1 MSDVMKK
8 LWIISGTVI
17 AGFVLLVTLGCSVF
31 VNDRALDLQ
40 DVISMSQL
48 DVGTEVII
56 RHIEVT
62 HSKFKLRLEDVIRL
76 KQEGVDDRV
85 ILCMLETE
93 VIPEKFGYED
103 HPAPY
108 EIGYQYYGIYFPVYS
123 SCELSGQYEPEA
135 PYLRRYQSM
144 SLRDRGL
151 VGRFYREY
159 PLSSSQSTGDSSS
172 GNQTTGNKRREP
184 AERNE

>member
-1 MSDVMKK
+1 MKK
-8 LWIISGTVI
+8 LSIVSGSVI

-40 DVISMSQL
+40 DIISMSKL

-56 RHIEVT
+56 RHILVT

-93 VIPEKFGYED
+93 MIPEKFSYEYR
-103 HPAPY
+103 PAPY
-108 EIGYQYYGIYFPVYS
+108 EIGYQYYGLYFPVYS
-123 SCELSGQYEPEA
+123 SSELSGQYEPGA
-135 PYLRRYQSM
+135 PYLRRYQSRIR
-144 SLRDRGL
+144 RDRGL
-151 VGRFYREY
+151 VGRFYRKY
-159 PLSSSQSTGDSSS
+159 PLPSSQGTGDSSS
-172 GNQTTGNKRREP
+172 GNQTTGNNRREP
-184 AERNE
+184 AGRNEQ